1 MMIRRKLLVVL
12 LGLFALNVAI
22 QAKVKNYVEVVYFH
36 GKQRCPTCMAI
47 EKYAREVL
55 ENDFAGEKKKGKV
68 VFKIVDFSTKE
79 GEKVARDYRV
89 TWSSLY
95 INQWKNGKET
105 RNDLTKFAF
114 KNARKNTDEFKKG
127 VRGKVQELLK

>member
-12 LGLFALNVAI
+12 LGLFAMNVAI

-47 EKYAREVL
+47 EKYAREVV

-79 GEKVARDYRV
+79 GEKIARDYHV

-105 RNDLTKFAF
+105 RNDMTKFAF
-114 KNARKNTDEFKKG
+114 KNARKNTDEFKNG